1 MGHVHDGDAVCLQLR
16 DHLEQIADLGLRE
29 HCGGFIH
36 DHDSRVSTE
45 RLRDLDPLPIGDG
58 ERAHETAWVDREV
71 DPGEQRAGAPALG
84 PTGQHTQ
91 PARLVA
97 QAQVLCHRQVGGERQ
112 FLVHHRHTK
121 PQLGE
126 ARSPE
131 LDRLAP
137 NQNGTV
143 IRSLNLRQQL
153 HQGRLTGA
161 VLTDDDVHLTGQ
173 YRQADPVNR

>member
-1 MGHVHDGDAVCLQLR
+1 
-16 DHLEQIADLGLRE
+16 
-29 HCGGFIH
+29 
-36 DHDSRVSTE
+36 
-45 RLRDLDPLPIGDG
+45 
-58 ERAHETAWVDREV
+58 
-71 DPGEQRAGAPALG
+71 
-84 PTGQHTQ
+84 
-91 PARLVA
+91 
-97 QAQVLCHRQVGGERQ
+97 VGGERQ